1 MSRETEKKEKRTFSI
16 EEVQIVD
23 DLQAIESSDTC
34 HVTSLKMQ
42 NALTMTDIINTFC
55 TPSRET
61 RLANPYVL
69 YPKP

>member
-1 MSRETEKKEKRTFSI
+1 MVPHYMNQTISDQATGSADVAFGGLCWIIINFHLEAGTDKMEKGLF
-16 EEVQIVD
+16 
-23 DLQAIESSDTC
+23 
-34 HVTSLKMQ
+34 
-42 NALTMTDIINTFC
+42 NTFC